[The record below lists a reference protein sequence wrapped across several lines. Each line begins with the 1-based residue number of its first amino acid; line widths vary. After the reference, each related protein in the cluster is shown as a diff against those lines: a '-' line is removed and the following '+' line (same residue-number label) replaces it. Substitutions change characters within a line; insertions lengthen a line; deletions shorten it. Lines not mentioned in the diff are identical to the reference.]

1 MDPRLKAIT
10 VLAAAWVAL
19 GAAPAKAES
28 GPLGLSDCGPAEGVE
43 VCSGLV
49 KTWDGVP
56 LDTTV
61 SLPADGATEKL
72 PLVVEVH
79 GFGNSKYEYLNPDE
93 TAYTDNAYAWARD
106 GYAVLTFTAR
116 GLWGSCGT
124 PQSRL
129 ADPTGCAAGYIH
141 LADVRYEV
149 RDIQELIGRLVDE
162 RVADPARIGV
172 TGDSYGGGQTLMLA
186 ALRDRVMLPDG
197 SLVRW
202 RSPDG
207 TPLRLAA
214 AAPVIPWTDLVSAA
228 APNGRISSTA
238 ITPRSV
244 ATDPVGVEK
253 ASVVNAI
260 FAASQFATGPGQPTG
275 EPFVPGRPMGFLAPT
290 GLDPG
295 ADVTAW
301 VSRTSAGE
309 PYDDA
314 STKAIVDTLAR
325 FHSAYYV
332 PADHR
337 PPPLFLASGLT
348 DDLFPADETLRFANR
363 TAKRYPGLPMSILL
377 GDFGHQRASN
387 EPAERRLLL
396 RSIHGWFDHYLRD
409 RGRPPRTG
417 VTAFAQTCPR
427 DAPAGPRF
435 RAAQFSALARGVVR
449 IRGKQPQTVSSTGVD
464 STGGPALDP
473 VAGMGDGCA
482 VVGPGDPTGSASY
495 SRKVSTRRPLTLV
508 GSPTIRARLAISGA
522 PPSSTEI
529 AARLFDVAPDGTK
542 RLVARGLYRP
552 DEESRAAWQL
562 HPAAWTFPSGDTI
575 ELQLLGADP
584 PYSRPANSAFE
595 TAVSH
600 LRLRLPVRQRLR
612 G

>member
-1 MDPRLKAIT
+1 
-10 VLAAAWVAL
+10 
-19 GAAPAKAES
+19 
-28 GPLGLSDCGPAEGVE
+28 
-43 VCSGLV
+43 
-49 KTWDGVP
+49 VP

-61 SLPADGATEKL
+61 VLPAGGVTKPL
-72 PLVVEVH
+72 PLVAEIH

-124 PQSRL
+124 PDARL
-129 ADPTGCAAGYIH
+129 ANPTACATGYIH

-149 RDIQELIGRLVDE
+149 RDIQELIGRLVDGGF
-162 RVADPARIGV
+162 ADPHSIGV
-172 TGDSYGGGQTLMLA
+172 TGDSYGGGQSLMLA
-186 ALRDRVMLPDG
+186 ALRDRVMLPHG
-197 SLVRW
+197 SLIPW
-202 RSPDG
+202 RSPAG
-207 TPLRLAA
+207 TPLRIGA

-228 APNGRISSTA
+228 APNGRVSSTG

-244 ATDPVGVEK
+244 ATVPVGVEK

-260 FAASQFATGPGQPTG
+260 FAAAQFATGPGQPTG

-290 GLDPG
+290 GLDPD

-301 VSRTSAGE
+301 VSRTSTGE

-314 STKAIVDTLAR
+314 SATAIVDTLAR

-332 PADHR
+332 DASHR

-348 DDLFPADETLRFANR
+348 DDLFPADEVLRFANR
-363 TAKRYPGLPMSILL
+363 TAKRYPSLPTGILL

-387 EPAERRLLL
+387 EPAERKLLL
-396 RSIHGWFDHYLRD
+396 RSIHRWFDHFLRD
-409 RGRPPRTG
+409 RGHRPRTG

-427 DAPAGPRF
+427 DAPAGHRY
-435 RAAQFSALARGVVR
+435 RAARFADLARGVVR
-449 IRGKQPQTVSSTGVD
+449 IRDPRPQMVSSTGID
-464 STGGPALDP
+464 AAGGAALDP
-473 VAGMGDGCA
+473 VTGMGDGCA
-482 VVGPGDPTGSASY
+482 VVGPGDPGGVATY
-495 SRKVSTRRPLTLV
+495 SLAVPAKRAVTLI
-508 GSPTIRARLAISGA
+508 GSPTIRAQLAISGA
-522 PPSSTEI
+522 APANTEI
-529 AARLFDVAPDGTK
+529 AARLFDVSPDGSK

-552 DEESRAAWQL
+552 AEQGRAAWQL
-562 HPAAWTFPSGDTI
+562 HPAAWRFPPGHSI

-595 TAVSH
+595 TTVSG
-600 LRLRLPVRQRLR
+600 LRLRLPVRQR
-612 G
+612 GG

>member
-1 MDPRLKAIT
+1 VAHRWLAI
-10 VLAAAWVAL
+10 LAPVVVWFTAAGPAL
-19 GAAPAKAES
+19 ADA
-28 GPLGLSDCGPAEGVE
+28 PLGLTDCGPAQGVE

-61 SLPADGATEKL
+61 VRPAAAADKPL

-124 PQSRL
+124 PDARL
-129 ADPTGCAAGYIH
+129 ANPAECATGYIH

-149 RDIQELIGRLVDE
+149 RDIQELIGRLVDDGT
-162 RVADPARIGV
+162 ADARRIGV
-172 TGDSYGGGQTLMLA
+172 TGDSYGGGQSLMLA

-197 SLVRW
+197 TLVPW
-202 RSPDG
+202 QSPDG
-207 TPLRLAA
+207 TPLRIAA

-228 APNGRISSTA
+228 APNGRVSSTA

-244 ATDPVGVEK
+244 ATNPVGVEK

-260 FAASQFATGPGQPTG
+260 FAAAQFATGPGQPVG
-275 EPFVPGRPMGFLAPT
+275 EPFVPGRPMGFLAPP
-290 GLDPG
+290 GVDPD
-295 ADVTAW
+295 ADVAAW
-301 VSRTSAGE
+301 VSRTDAGE
-309 PYDDA
+309 PYDEESAA
-314 STKAIVDTLAR
+314 SIVDTLAR

-348 DDLFPADETLRFANR
+348 DDLFPADETLRYVNR
-363 TAKRYPGLPMSILL
+363 TAKRYPGLPIATLL

-387 EPAERRLLL
+387 EPAERSLLL
-396 RSIHGWFDHYLRD
+396 RSIHRWFDRYLRD
-409 RGRPPRTG
+409 RGRSPRTG

-427 DAPAGPRF
+427 DAPAGHRYQAPTF
-435 RAAQFSALARGVVR
+435 AALARGVVR
-449 IRGKQPQTVSSTGVD
+449 IRDRDAQTVSSSGTD
-464 STGGPALDP
+464 AGGGAALDP
-473 VAGMGDGCA
+473 VSGMGDGCA
-482 VVGPGDPTGSASY
+482 VVAANDPAGTASY
-495 SRKVSTRRPLTLV
+495 ELKVKRPLTLI
-508 GSPTIRARLAISGA
+508 GSPTIRAALAISGA
-522 PPSSTEI
+522 RAIDTEI
-529 AARLFDVAPDGTK
+529 AARLFDVDPDGEHK

-552 DEESRAAWQL
+552 DGGSARWQL
-562 HPAAWTFPSGDTI
+562 HPAAWRFAAGHTI

-584 PYSRPANSAFE
+584 PYSRPSNSAFE
-595 TAVSH
+595 TTVSN
-600 LRLRLPVRQRLR
+600 LRLRLPVRQR
-612 G
+612 

>member
-1 MDPRLKAIT
+1 
-10 VLAAAWVAL
+10 LAVAL
-19 GAAPAKAES
+19 AGTCAAPAAADA
-28 GPLGLSDCGPAEGVE
+28 PLGLTDCGPAEGVE

-61 SLPADGATEKL
+61 VLPANAPDRPL
-72 PLVVEVH
+72 PLVAEVH

-106 GYAVLTFTAR
+106 GYAVLNFTAR

-124 PQSRL
+124 PDSRL

-197 SLVRW
+197 SLIPW
-202 RSPDG
+202 RSPEG
-207 TPLRLAA
+207 TPLQIAA

-228 APNGRISSTA
+228 APNGRVSSTG
-238 ITPRSV
+238 ITPRSL
-244 ATDPVGVEK
+244 ATNPVGVEK

-260 FAASQFATGPGQPTG
+260 FAAAQFATGPGQPTG
-275 EPFVPGRPMGFLAPT
+275 EPFVPGRPMGFIEPT
-290 GLDPG
+290 GLDPD

-348 DDLFPADETLRFANR
+348 DDLFPADEVLRFANR
-363 TAKRYPGLPMSILL
+363 TAQRYPSLPMSILL

-396 RSIHGWFDHYLRD
+396 RSVHRWFDHYLLG
-409 RGRPPRTG
+409 RGGSPRTG

-427 DAPAGPRF
+427 DAPAGARY
-435 RAAQFSALARGVVR
+435 RAAHFADLARGAVHL
-449 IRGKQPQTVSSTGVD
+449 RGKQTQTVSSTGLDPV
-464 STGGPALDP
+464 GGAALDP

-482 VVGPGDPTGSASY
+482 IVGPGDPAGSASY
-495 SRKVSTRRPLTLV
+495 SRKVSAKRPLTLI
-508 GSPTIRARLAISGA
+508 GSPTIRARLTITGA
-522 PPSSTEI
+522 PPTSTEL
-529 AARLFDVAPDGTK
+529 AARLFDVSPDGSK
-542 RLVARGLYRP
+542 HLVARGLYRP
-552 DEESRAAWQL
+552 DAGPPAVWHL
-562 HPAAWTFPSGDTI
+562 HPAAWTFAPGHTI

-600 LRLRLPVRQRLR
+600 LRLTVPVRQRFSPGR
-612 G
+612 AR